1 MLNNL
6 KGTFD
11 RRFPVDDALA
21 PDQVENGLRGVL
33 KDGLASQAMGTL
45 TSGPFLVGYA
55 LAVGGGNTA
64 VGILAAIPFFAQLL
78 QLPAVSLIEALRRR
92 RAVCIVALSISR
104 LFLLPMAAAA
114 LAPQGRSA
122 LGLLVLGLAG
132 HAGFG
137 AIAGCSWNSWMR
149 DLVPEHRLGAF
160 LASACCSPPASAPS

>member
-1 MLNNL
+1 M
-6 KGTFD
+6 
-11 RRFPVDDALA
+11 
-21 PDQVENGLRGVL
+21 L

-45 TSGPFLVGYA
+45 TTGPFLVGFA

-64 VGILAAIPFFAQLL
+64 VGILAATPFFAQLL
-78 QLPAVSLIEALRRR
+78 LLPAVSLIEAIRRR

-104 LFLLPMAAAA
+104 LFLLVMAAAA
-114 LAPQGRSA
+114 LAPPGRDA
-122 LGLLVLGLAG
+122 LGLLVLGLAC

-160 LASACCSPPASAPS
+160 FGQRLLLASGLGAILSVLGGAFVDQWARTLPDHKVFAYT